1 MIKLI
6 DIKKAVNKQ
15 LKEAFP
21 DVTIVAGELKEG
33 FERPSFFTYI
43 QPVSI
48 RNTHLNYID
57 ASIMVTIPYYPKTD
71 SDVESLRIQDGL
83 YSAFGLT
90 LEVEGQKFILGEKY
104 ADDLEEGFQ
113 LKFMLK
119 TRLVYKTKDEGL
131 KLMEQLNLE
140 GI

>member
-113 LKFMLK
+113 FKFMLK

-131 KLMEQLNLE
+131 KLMEQLNME